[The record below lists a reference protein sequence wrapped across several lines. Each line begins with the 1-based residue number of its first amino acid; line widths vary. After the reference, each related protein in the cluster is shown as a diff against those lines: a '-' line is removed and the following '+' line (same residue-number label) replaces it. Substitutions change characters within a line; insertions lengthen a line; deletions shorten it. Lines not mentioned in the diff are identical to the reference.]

1 MFTGDFETTSLPH
14 VLLGYFLWFW
24 SCVLTQSAKSNL
36 EAKLSS
42 VMSTPPHSFLKAFT
56 SYFYIYSATCS
67 VSLYSCSPLCVWYQ
81 KRSFEGKMYDSPHLL
96 IWSSHAPILLP
107 IIQGVLPFV
116 SWYGNRT
123 LHFAI
128 CPLISLLFTSSFRG
142 KVPLNLSF

>member
-1 MFTGDFETTSLPH
+1 MFSEDFETTSLPH
-14 VLLGYFLWFW
+14 VFLGYFLWFW

-56 SYFYIYSATCS
+56 SYFHIYSATYS

-123 LHFAI
+123 LHTLPFA
-128 CPLISLLFTSSFRG
+128 LSFRFCLLPHLG
-142 KVPLNLSF
+142 EKYP

>member
-1 MFTGDFETTSLPH
+1 MSTGDFETTSLPH

-56 SYFYIYSATCS
+56 SYFQIYSATYS

-96 IWSSHAPILLP
+96 IWSSHAPILSCF
-107 IIQGVLPFV
+107 QYRV
-116 SWYGNRT
+116 SHVINLKYEMHN
-123 LHFAI
+123 
-128 CPLISLLFTSSFRG
+128 
-142 KVPLNLSF
+142 VPSHYYDTTN